1 MNHRLPM
8 DISAISTPK
17 FNPVILMGNEG
28 RERRQEM
35 ETGIPILIHLF
46 RFLKK
51 MGKNRDGKISSNTN
65 KKLLRS
71 TLF

>member
-51 MGKNRDGKISSNTN
+51 WGKIEMEKFLAIRTKNYFDQHE
-65 KKLLRS
+65 K
-71 TLF
+71 

>member
-1 MNHRLPM
+1 M

-17 FNPVILMGNEG
+17 FSPVILMGNEG

-35 ETGIPILIHLF
+35 ETGIPILLHLF
-46 RFLKK
+46 RFKK
-51 MGKNRDGKISSNTN
+51 KGKNRDGQTSSNTN

>member
-35 ETGIPILIHLF
+35 ETGIPILLHLF
-46 RFLKK
+46 RFKK
-51 MGKNRDGKISSNTN
+51 NGEK
-65 KKLLRS
+65 
-71 TLF
+71 